1 MYGINAIK
9 EENVEESSIYY
20 DCSENKNKNMNIEE
34 KNNKLRNNK
43 LKEERDHSTS
53 VSSNPQI
60 SNSKSNISIIQ
71 QVLVPIHKYQI
82 LNQTFQPKK

>member
-60 SNSKSNISIIQ
+60 SNSKSNISAKEINKK
-71 QVLVPIHKYQI
+71 LDKNDDTPNYT
-82 LNQTFQPKK
+82 TFLE